1 MPTEQQT
8 SIMKKLQNQRVKMQI
23 ENIRAKNFNFD
34 DLDSF
39 PTDIDEIIKIKEH
52 SNPLGTIKDVSPVC
66 ENLRKNGLIEHS
78 ILKQNYFYLDESQ
91 DINFFKDLSSYSRTV
106 FKDPK

>member
-1 MPTEQQT
+1 
-8 SIMKKLQNQRVKMQI
+8 MKKLENQRIKMQI
-23 ENIRAKNFNFD
+23 GNIRSKNYSFD
-34 DLDSF
+34 NLDSF
-39 PTDIDEIIKIKEH
+39 PTEIDDIVNIKEY
-52 SNPLGTIKDVSPVC
+52 SNPLGTIKEVSPVC